1 MVEQLPHGQRPD
13 GRVAA
18 AGNKGVFAVGV
29 VLKTQ
34 AGCSDRP
41 AYRAVELPL
50 DMPPATCGARWLW
63 PQGGG

>member
-1 MVEQLPHGQRPD
+1 MVDQLPHGQRPD
-13 GRVAA
+13 GHFATD
-18 AGNKGVFAVGV
+18 GNKGVFAVSV

-50 DMPPATCGARWLW
+50 DMPLATGGARWLW
-63 PQGGG
+63 PQGGR